1 MKIVVDSNIVFS
13 ALLNTKSKIGQ
24 LLINGSQY
32 FDFYTVKL
40 LRSEIIRHRKKILTI
55 TGFTLKQFDET
66 FQIISSK
73 IKFIDDI
80 LISDIDLKES
90 EEIVSEIDI
99 NDSMFMAL
107 NNHLSSHFWTGDKK
121 LLTGLKKKGYSK
133 ILNSDELFEIFLEKQ
148 SETSKTRK

>member
-1 MKIVVDSNIVFS
+1 VKIVVDSNIVFS

-55 TGFTLKQFDET
+55 TGFTQKQFDET
-66 FQIISSK
+66 FHIIVSR

-80 LISDIDLKES
+80 LISEIDLKES
-90 EEIVSEIDI
+90 VEIVSDIDI
-99 NDSMFMAL
+99 NDSMFIAL

-121 LLTGLKKKGYSK
+121 LLKGLKKKGYSK
-133 ILNSDELFEIFLEKQ
+133 ILNSDELFEIFIEKQ
-148 SETSKTRK
+148 AKTGKTRK